1 MDGKC
6 SSFKTFIWQYVK
18 KKDMKR
24 EIVPDREREIEKETE
39 IDTAIDIR
47 NIQR

>member
-1 MDGKC
+1 
-6 SSFKTFIWQYVK
+6 
-18 KKDMKR
+18 MKR